1 MRKNF
6 LFSLAVLMASFFVLS
21 CSKEDDAS
29 KETGKRSEIV
39 KEETTK
45 EEETPNQGGS
55 NSSDNNSNQDN
66 TDNNSAEGNTQE
78 GSSTEKK
85 NLFAYKAYVED
96 VTATWCH
103 NCPRTLHAIEQ
114 AKKVAV
120 INKKFVSVSIHY
132 TDYMQVNN
140 LYQVLSPLRTLHDSI
155 QFKSAVPW
163 FRMNRNRHLYASNAH
178 EHIAKYLQKK
188 STSPVGIKISSNL
201 TQSGGKIS
209 VGFKFGE
216 SMNNLKY
223 SVFVV
228 EDKIMGGQR
237 GYAGNFVHND
247 VLRATYG
254 TGSGNDLGS
263 VNKDEEIT
271 KNDLQVN
278 YNLLS
283 AGKLSNVKVV
293 VFVSDATTHEVLN
306 VQEAKANETKDYQ
319 YAE

>member
-6 LFSLAVLMASFFVLS
+6 LFSLAILMVSFFVVS
-21 CSKEDDAS
+21 CSKEDDSS

-39 KEETTK
+39 KEENSK
-45 EEETPNQGGS
+45 EEEIPNQENS

-66 TDNNSAEGNTQE
+66 NNNNSAEGNTQE

-85 NLFAYKAYVED
+85 NIFAYKAYVED

-103 NCPRTLHAIEQ
+103 NCPRTLHAIER
-114 AKKVAV
+114 AKKVEV
-120 INKKFVSVSIHY
+120 INKKFVSVAVHY
-132 TDYMQVNN
+132 RDHMQVGNVSE
-140 LYQVLSPLRTLHDSI
+140 VLSPLRTLHDSI
-155 QFKSAVPW
+155 RFESAVPW
-163 FRMNRNRHLYASNAH
+163 FRMNRNRYLYASNAH
-178 EHIAKYLQKK
+178 EHLDKYLQKK

-201 TQSGGKIS
+201 TQNGGKIS

-223 SVFVV
+223 SVFIV
-228 EDKIMGGQR
+228 EDKIIHSQTGGS
-237 GYAGNFVHND
+237 YNFEHND
-247 VLRATYG
+247 VLRAVYG
-254 TGSGNDLGS
+254 NGAGNDLGS

-278 YNLLS
+278 YSLLS

-293 VFVSDATTHEVLN
+293 VFISDAATGEVLN